1 MRNSRPRR
9 TDALYLDVYIR
20 WVLSRLNFGGAR
32 VSDDQLRELAR
43 TKWGR
48 YQGYAGFYLATD
60 TDAWANDIGARPL
73 GVSRASRFGAGYHAI
88 AGAS

>member
-1 MRNSRPRR
+1 
-9 TDALYLDVYIR
+9 V
-20 WVLSRLNFGGAR
+20 
-32 VSDDQLRELAR
+32 
-43 TKWGR
+43 GR

-73 GVSRASRFGAGYHAI
+73 GASREPRFGAGDHAI

>member
-1 MRNSRPRR
+1 M
-9 TDALYLDVYIR
+9 
-20 WVLSRLNFGGAR
+20 LSRRNFGDAR
-32 VSDDQLRELAR
+32 VSDDQLRALAR
-43 TKWGR
+43 TKSGR

-73 GVSRASRFGAGYHAI
+73 GASREPRFGAGDHAI

>member
-1 MRNSRPRR
+1 
-9 TDALYLDVYIR
+9 
-20 WVLSRLNFGGAR
+20 VLSRRYFGDAR
-32 VSDDQLRELAR
+32 VSEDQLRELAR

-73 GVSRASRFGAGYHAI
+73 GASREPRFGAGDHAI

>member
-1 MRNSRPRR
+1 M
-9 TDALYLDVYIR
+9 
-20 WVLSRLNFGGAR
+20 LSRRYFGDAR
-32 VSDDQLRELAR
+32 VSDDQLRALAR

-48 YQGYAGFYLATD
+48 YQGYAGFYLATG

-73 GVSRASRFGAGYHAI
+73 GASREPRFGAGDHAI